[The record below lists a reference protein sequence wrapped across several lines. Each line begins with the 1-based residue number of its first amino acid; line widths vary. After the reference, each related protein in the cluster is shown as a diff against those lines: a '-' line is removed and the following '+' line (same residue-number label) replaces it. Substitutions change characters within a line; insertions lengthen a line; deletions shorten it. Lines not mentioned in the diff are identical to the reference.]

1 MSSKQF
7 FDEVAND
14 WDEMRERFFSE
25 RVREKAF
32 IVADVQPGKLAADIG
47 AGTGFITEGLA
58 RRGLRVIAVDQSEE
72 MLATMKKKFASFDCI
87 DYRQGEAERLPVE
100 TCAVDYVF
108 ANMYLHHV
116 ESPPEAIVEM
126 ARILK
131 PSGRLII
138 TDADEHNFEFLREEH
153 HDRWLGFKREE
164 IREWFERAGLRNVTV
179 GDIKELCTVD
189 SNCGSERASISIF
202 VASGEK

>member
-7 FDEVAND
+7 FDEVAGD
-14 WDEMRERFFSE
+14 WDEMRESFFSE

-32 IVADVQPGKLAADIG
+32 AVACVQPGRTAADVG

-72 MLATMKKKFASFDCI
+72 MLATMQKKFAPFEGI
-87 DYRQGEAERLPVE
+87 EYRKGEAENLPVE
-100 TCAVDYVF
+100 TSAVDYVF

-116 ESPPEAIVEM
+116 ESPPEAIREM

-131 PSGRLII
+131 PQGRLTI

-153 HDRWLGFKREE
+153 HDRWLGFKRED
-164 IREWFERAGLRNVTV
+164 IRKWFEQAGLRNVSV
-179 GDIKELCTVD
+179 GDINELCTVD
-189 SNCGSERASISIF
+189 STCGTEKASINIF

>member
-7 FDEVAND
+7 FDEVAGE
-14 WDEMRERFFSE
+14 WDEMREHFFSE

-32 IVADVQPGKLAADIG
+32 AVADVQPERTAADIG

-72 MLATMKKKFASFDCI
+72 MLATMKKKFASFEGI
-87 DYRQGEAERLPVE
+87 EYRQGEAENLPVE
-100 TCAVDYVF
+100 SGAVDYVF

-116 ESPPEAIVEM
+116 ESPPEAIREM

-131 PSGRLII
+131 PLGRLII
-138 TDADEHNFEFLREEH
+138 TDADEHDFEFLREEH
-153 HDRWLGFKREE
+153 HDRWLGFKRED
-164 IREWFERAGLRNVTV
+164 IRRWFDEAGLKNITV
-179 GDIKELCTVD
+179 GDINELCTVN
-189 SNCGSERASISIF
+189 STCGSERARISIF